1 MEIHITRFADTKAT
15 KDSAKRYISL
25 HRANLNIEMFK
36 PSMVVKAH
44 SVRSIKSA
52 SNFSFGNISLKL
64 IYKKKKPVGDLQ

>member
-25 HRANLNIEMFK
+25 LRANLNIEMSK
-36 PSMVVKAH
+36 PSTVIKAH

-52 SNFSFGNISLKL
+52 SNSSFRKIALKH
-64 IYKKKKPVGDLQ
+64 IYKKKKTYG